1 MQCRQCGEE
10 VIQGAVFCHRC
21 GDRLDAGSDVFSET
35 NPIGRD
41 YGHGAANSSGNEN
54 RSPAERF
61 RDAAANR
68 SRDAGESEHTLWEGG
83 YSSKAMLGRWLLSM
97 VVTFA
102 LPIGGIWWPRGYVWL
117 AVAAIILLL
126 WAYQLLVL
134 VSRRWSV
141 HYRLTNQRFIHELG
155 VLRRVTDRI
164 ELIDV
169 NDITFEQG
177 MIDRLVRVGTIRI
190 SSNDRSHP
198 ELTLAGIEDVAHVAG
213 LIDETYRA
221 ERRRRGLLVEDL

>member
-10 VIQGAVFCHRC
+10 VIQEAVFCHRC
-21 GDRLDAGSDVFSET
+21 GARVEADSEAFSET
-35 NPIGRD
+35 NPIGQD
-41 YGHGAANSSGNEN
+41 YRHGTANNSGNEN

-68 SRDAGESEHTLWEGG
+68 SRDAGEPEHTLWEGG
-83 YSSKAMLGRWLLSM
+83 YSSKAMLSRWLLSM

-117 AVAAIILLL
+117 AIAAIILLL

-134 VSRRWSV
+134 ISRRWSV

-155 VLRRVTDRI
+155 VFRRVTDRI